1 MIFSKNPPQLT
12 EVLKQKHVGIA
23 GLGGLGSN
31 IAVMMTRAG
40 IGKLTLVDFDRVDA
54 SNMNRQHYFQNHLG
68 RYKTEALSEQLLAI
82 NPELSINAV
91 TVKVSSG
98 NVHDL
103 FGEVDLLVEAFDLP
117 ENKSMLVD
125 AWHNSLRHIP
135 LVGASG
141 MAGSGG
147 FEGVGYKKLGTNLH
161 LVGDFVTEASEATG
175 LISPRVTLV
184 CAMQALLGIR
194 LLLGKDDSSG
204 KK

>member
-31 IAVMMTRAG
+31 VAVMMTRAG
-40 IGKLTLVDFDRVDA
+40 IGKLTLVDFDKVDA

-68 RYKTEALSEQLLAI
+68 SYKTEALSEQLLAI

-125 AWHNSLRHIP
+125 AWHNRLRHIP

-147 FEGVGYKKLGTNLH
+147 FDDIGYKKLGTNLH